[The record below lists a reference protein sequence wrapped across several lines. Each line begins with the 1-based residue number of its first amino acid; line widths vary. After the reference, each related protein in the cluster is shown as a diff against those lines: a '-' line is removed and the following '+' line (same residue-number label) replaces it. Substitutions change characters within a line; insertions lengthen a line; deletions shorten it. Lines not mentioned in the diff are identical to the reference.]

1 MELLSVRNALSC
13 PESPGLERA
22 RIEVTSE
29 HFFIYREKNRESN
42 RLWAIW
48 PPLYDNMDDV
58 IWGHLGIDLQ
68 VTIYRFCFNS
78 CISRILKTDSIK
90 KIFRLCQKLTFDNFK

>member
-13 PESPGLERA
+13 PESPELKRA
-22 RIEVTSE
+22 RISVTSE

-42 RLWAIW
+42 RLRAIW
-48 PPLYDNMDDV
+48 PPLYDNMGDV
-58 IWGHLGIDLQ
+58 IWDHLGIDLQ